1 MTRVD
6 TDVNINSVRSGDRRA
21 LARAITLLESTR
33 AEHRRAA
40 EKLLRDAMP
49 HSGRAIRLGIS
60 GAPGVGKSTFIEVF
74 GNHAIARGNRV
85 AVLTIDPSSAQSGGS
100 ILGDKTRM
108 QTLAANPN
116 AFIRPS
122 PAGCTLG
129 GVARRTQ
136 EALLVC
142 EAAGFDLIIVETVGV
157 GQSETLA
164 AAMTDIFLLMLPP
177 AGGDAL
183 QGIKRGIMELAD
195 IVVVNKHDGALA
207 KQAGMAAAEIRGAL
221 QLMRARIAGWNTP
234 VVTVSALEN
243 TGIIDAREHMDACW
257 ELLNANGTLQR
268 RRRAQAREWLWN
280 ETREVLLAELKK
292 DPAVDDALAR
302 LLQQVGDGALPASVA
317 ARELAA
323 MFMRG
328 AS

>member
-1 MTRVD
+1 MARAEAGID
-6 TDVNINSVRSGDRRA
+6 AVRAGDRRA

-33 AEHRRAA
+33 DEDRAAA

-49 HSGRAIRLGIS
+49 HSGGAIRLGIS
-60 GAPGVGKSTFIEVF
+60 GAPGVGKSTFIEAF
-74 GNHAIARGNRV
+74 GNSAIARGERV
-85 AVLTIDPSSAQSGGS
+85 AVLTIDPTSGVSGGS

-108 QTLAANPN
+108 ASLAANPN

-122 PAGCTLG
+122 PAGRALG

-142 EAAGFDLIIVETVGV
+142 EAANYDLIIVETVGV

-164 AAMTDIFLLMLPP
+164 AAMTDIFLLLLPP

-195 IVVVNKHDGALA
+195 IIVVNKNDGALA
-207 KQAGMAAAEIRGAL
+207 KQAALAASDIRHAL
-221 QLMRARIAGWNTP
+221 GVMRPRIKNWRTP
-234 VVTVSALEN
+234 VLLASALEN
-243 TGIIDAREHMDACW
+243 TGIGEVREQIDACRK
-257 ELLNANGTLQR
+257 LLESGGALQAR
-268 RRRAQAREWLWN
+268 RREQAREWLWN
-280 ETREVLLAELKK
+280 ETREALLAELKK
-292 DPAVDDALAR
+292 DPAVGEALEV
-302 LLQQVGDGALPASVA
+302 LLRRVGDGELPASVA

-323 MFMRG
+323 MFMRS
-328 AS
+328 AA

>member
-1 MTRVD
+1 MARAEAGID
-6 TDVNINSVRSGDRRA
+6 AVRAGDRRA

-33 AEHRRAA
+33 DEDRAAA

-49 HSGRAIRLGIS
+49 HSGGAIRLGIS
-60 GAPGVGKSTFIEVF
+60 GAPGVGKSTFIEAF
-74 GNHAIARGNRV
+74 GNSAIARGERV
-85 AVLTIDPSSAQSGGS
+85 AVLTIDPTSGVSGGS

-108 QTLAANPN
+108 ASLAANPN

-122 PAGCTLG
+122 PAGRALG

-142 EAAGFDLIIVETVGV
+142 EAANYDLIIVETVGV

-164 AAMTDIFLLMLPP
+164 AAMTDIFLLLLPP

-195 IVVVNKHDGALA
+195 IIVVNKNDGALA
-207 KQAGMAAAEIRGAL
+207 KQAALAASDIRHAL
-221 QLMRARIAGWNTP
+221 GVMRPRIKNWRTP
-234 VVTVSALEN
+234 VLLASALEN
-243 TGIIDAREHMDACW
+243 TGIGEVREQIDACR
-257 ELLNANGTLQR
+257 ELLESGGALQAR
-268 RRRAQAREWLWN
+268 RREQAREWLWN
-280 ETREVLLAELKK
+280 ETREALLAELKK
-292 DPAVDDALAR
+292 DPAVGEALEV
-302 LLQQVGDGALPASVA
+302 LLRRVGDGELPASVA

-323 MFMRG
+323 MFMRS
-328 AS
+328 AA

>member
-1 MTRVD
+1 MTRDD
-6 TDVNINSVRSGDRRA
+6 TAIDSLRAGDRRA

-40 EKLLRDAMP
+40 EKLLRRAMP
-49 HSGRAIRLGIS
+49 HSGGALRLGIS
-60 GAPGVGKSTFIEVF
+60 GAPGVGKSTFIEAF
-74 GNHAIARGNRV
+74 GNHAIARGHRV
-85 AVLTIDPSSAQSGGS
+85 AVLSVDPSSSLSGGS

-108 QTLAANPN
+108 ATLAANPN

-122 PAGCTLG
+122 PAGRALG

-136 EALLVC
+136 ESLLVC
-142 EAAGFDLIIVETVGV
+142 EAANYDLIIVETVGV
-157 GQSETLA
+157 GQSETLV

-207 KQAGMAAAEIRGAL
+207 KQAETAAADIRHALGLMRPRMARWRTPVALVSAIKNAGIGEVREKIDAYCKLLNADGAL
-221 QLMRARIAGWNTP
+221 QK
-234 VVTVSALEN
+234 
-243 TGIIDAREHMDACW
+243 
-257 ELLNANGTLQR
+257 

-280 ETREVLLAELKK
+280 ETREALLSELKK
-292 DPAVDDALAR
+292 DPAVAEALER
-302 LLQQVGDGALPASVA
+302 LLMQVGDGKLPASAA
-317 ARELAA
+317 ARELVA
-323 MFMRG
+323 MFMR
-328 AS
+328 AAA

>member
-1 MTRVD
+1 MARAD
-6 TDVNINSVRSGDRRA
+6 AGIDAVRAGDRRA

-33 AEHRRAA
+33 DEDRAAA

-49 HSGRAIRLGIS
+49 HSGGAIRLGIS
-60 GAPGVGKSTFIEVF
+60 GAPGVGKSTFIEAF
-74 GNHAIARGNRV
+74 GNSAIARGERV
-85 AVLTIDPSSAQSGGS
+85 AVLTIDPTSGVSGGS

-108 QTLAANPN
+108 ASLAANPN

-122 PAGCTLG
+122 PAGRALG

-142 EAAGFDLIIVETVGV
+142 EAANYDLIIVETVGV

-164 AAMTDIFLLMLPP
+164 AAMTDIFLLLLPP

-195 IVVVNKHDGALA
+195 IIVVNKNDGALA
-207 KQAGMAAAEIRGAL
+207 KQAALAASDIRHAL
-221 QLMRARIAGWNTP
+221 GVMRPRIKNWRTP
-234 VVTVSALEN
+234 VLLASALEN
-243 TGIIDAREHMDACW
+243 TGIGEVREQIDACRK
-257 ELLNANGTLQR
+257 LLESGGALQAR
-268 RRRAQAREWLWN
+268 RREQAREWLWN
-280 ETREVLLAELKK
+280 ETREALLAELKK
-292 DPAVDDALAR
+292 DPAVGEALEV
-302 LLQQVGDGALPASVA
+302 LLRRVGDGELPASVA

-323 MFMRG
+323 MFMRS
-328 AS
+328 AA

>member
-1 MTRVD
+1 MARAEAGID
-6 TDVNINSVRSGDRRA
+6 AVRAGDRRA

-33 AEHRRAA
+33 DEDRAAA

-49 HSGRAIRLGIS
+49 HSGGAIRLGIS
-60 GAPGVGKSTFIEVF
+60 GAPGVGKSTFIEAF
-74 GNHAIARGNRV
+74 GNSVIARGERV
-85 AVLTIDPSSAQSGGS
+85 AVLTIDPTSGVSGGS

-108 QTLAANPN
+108 ASLAANPN

-122 PAGCTLG
+122 PAGRALG

-142 EAAGFDLIIVETVGV
+142 EAANYDLIIVETVGV

-164 AAMTDIFLLMLPP
+164 AAMTDIFLLLLPP

-195 IVVVNKHDGALA
+195 IIVVNKNDGALA
-207 KQAGMAAAEIRGAL
+207 KQAALAASDIRHAL
-221 QLMRARIAGWNTP
+221 GVMRPRIKNWRTP
-234 VVTVSALEN
+234 VLLASALEN
-243 TGIIDAREHMDACW
+243 TGIGEVREQIDACRK
-257 ELLNANGTLQR
+257 LLESGGALQAR
-268 RRRAQAREWLWN
+268 RREQAREWLWN
-280 ETREVLLAELKK
+280 ETREALLAELKK
-292 DPAVDDALAR
+292 DPAVGEALEV
-302 LLQQVGDGALPASVA
+302 LLRRVGDGELPASVA

-323 MFMRG
+323 MFMRS
-328 AS
+328 AA